1 MNSTPRP
8 ILYIIVVAEAVLAF
22 VGVFALSLTLFYKS
36 YADPSVLS
44 AMIAI
49 TSGCVGSLTTLL
61 SNMRQPSAD
70 TTTVS
75 TPTTADKPASVTIGQ
90 SLPAPTP
97 EESETKP

>member
-8 ILYIIVVAEAVLAF
+8 ILYIIVIAEAVLAF
-22 VGVFALSLTLFYKS
+22 VGVTALSGTLFYKS
-36 YADPSVLS
+36 YADPAVLS

-61 SNMRQPSAD
+61 SNMRQPAPD

-75 TPTTADKPASVTIGQ
+75 TPSSASAPANVTIDQ
-90 SLPAPTP
+90 NKSIANEP
-97 EESETKP
+97 EA

>member
-1 MNSTPRP
+1 MTSTPRP
-8 ILYIIVVAEAVLAF
+8 ILYIIVIAESVLAF
-22 VGVFALSLTLFYKS
+22 VGLLALALTLFYKS

-61 SNMRQPSAD
+61 SNMRQPTPD

-75 TPTTADKPASVTIGQ
+75 TPTIAEKPAAVTI
-90 SLPAPTP
+90 APQP
-97 EESETKP
+97 VKETNP

>member
-22 VGVFALSLTLFYKS
+22 VGVCALAGTLFYKS
-36 YADPSVLS
+36 YADPAVLS

-61 SNMRQPSAD
+61 SNMRQPAPD

-75 TPTTADKPASVTIGQ
+75 TPSSLNAPANINIDQQQATTEE
-90 SLPAPTP
+90 AP
-97 EESETKP
+97 K

>member
-8 ILYIIVVAEAVLAF
+8 ILYIIVVAEVILAF
-22 VGVFALSLTLFYKS
+22 TGVCALSMTLFYKT

-61 SNMRQPSAD
+61 SNMRQPPTD

-75 TPTTADKPASVTIGQ
+75 TPSSPGAPANVTIDQ
-90 SLPAPTP
+90 NQ
-97 EESETKP
+97 ETKGATKQ